1 MPVGITALRLRE
13 AAEKLAR
20 RYEPES
26 YKTYAS
32 ARAQRGLSRSAAPP
46 PPVGATNMSPGRRR
60 GPLLFPSPPL
70 GSS

>member
-26 YKTYAS
+26 YETYAS
-32 ARAQRGLSRSAAPP
+32 ARAQSGLPRSAAPP
-46 PPVGATNMSPGRRR
+46 PP
-60 GPLLFPSPPL
+60 PSEL
-70 GSS
+70 QTCLRDAEEVRFVSQVRH